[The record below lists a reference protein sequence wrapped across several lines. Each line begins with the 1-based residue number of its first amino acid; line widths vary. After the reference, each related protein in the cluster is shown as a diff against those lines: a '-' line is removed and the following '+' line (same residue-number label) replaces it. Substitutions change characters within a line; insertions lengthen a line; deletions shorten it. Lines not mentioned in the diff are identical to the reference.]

1 MGKKA
6 TFERAHQ
13 RQLRHTREQRDRKT
27 AAVRATRRGEDST
40 VRLIQRTTPTR
51 AIVSDEK
58 KIMLV
63 EQFAQACR
71 LPATCEDLC
80 TLLRQAG
87 GEETQDVD
95 VSRKRPR
102 ENSEKDESVLSSIV
116 DAFLQLE
123 NQAVTTADEGNDNNN
138 DDNNN
143 NNNNNNNNGEEP
155 VSLLEDVIQNECGG
169 RVVCALISA
178 VDTCKYE
185 KKFSVLDAVTKLF
198 EENETLYGHFVACK
212 VMSSLVQHGDRSIQ
226 KRILQV
232 LRHHAVTA
240 EQLQGQLRNRHSSVT
255 IQHLL
260 EHFPTETAAWIGDTL
275 GITKCDG
282 KTNKEKEEEKQ
293 EELISLI
300 LDPVA
305 SPVVRAFFLRS
316 NSRLSFM
323 KSIDIS
329 KLLESKRGCKFLQE
343 ALLSSELQKWS
354 SDEAIEVLD
363 VVMPLC
369 EDKIVEMC
377 TSSDANF
384 VVQAIFEL
392 ISHTGE
398 TVANERFKRLLHLL
412 GPHLTSLMTHHIGVH
427 VVVHLIVKTITLTTK
442 SIVEEIATTLIT
454 RNNVVDMLRDSNG
467 SLVVRK
473 LLPLCKVK
481 NSKIGQLLT
490 ITFEKDMTSLIYDS
504 IGNLTAQEYIKVC
517 GAEELARK
525 LIKND
530 ELLTMSQ
537 HPYASHVIGCL
548 FDHVGASTHTS
559 LCNAL
564 RPHVVNLSTHLNGRF
579 VVEKVIH
586 TNRDICDLLLREFT
600 ALACEKGTQ
609 HVLCTLVA
617 NLDQRGRQKVISTVI
632 SGLYNLATQQCSSV
646 VLQKLM
652 QTDTSVLQAVK
663 EELSRKPHLR
673 NNLAQNFFGKF
684 VVQISEGSGN

>member
-27 AAVRATRRGEDST
+27 AAVRATRRGEDSS
-40 VRLIQRTTPTR
+40 VRLIQRTVPTR
-51 AIVSDEK
+51 AFVSDEK
-58 KIMLV
+58 KKMLV

-87 GEETQDVD
+87 GGEETHDTT
-95 VSRKRPR
+95 VSHKRSR
-102 ENSEKDESVLSSIV
+102 DNGVENESVLSSII

-123 NQAVTTADEGNDNNN
+123 NQAATTADEGDDDDNNI
-138 DDNNN
+138 NNN
-143 NNNNNNNNGEEP
+143 NNNEEEP

-178 VDTCKYE
+178 IDTCKCE
-185 KKFSVLDAVTKLF
+185 KKLAVLDTITKLF

-240 EQLQGQLRNRHSSVT
+240 EELQAQLRNRHPSVT
-255 IQHLL
+255 ILHLI
-260 EHFPTETAAWIGDTL
+260 EHFPTETAAWIGDAL
-275 GITKCDG
+275 CVTKSDE
-282 KTNKEKEEEKQ
+282 KSNKEKEEEEQ

-305 SPVVRAFFLRS
+305 SPVIRAFFLRS
-316 NSRLSFM
+316 NSRIAFL

-343 ALLSSELQKWS
+343 ALSSEISNWS
-354 SDEAIEVLD
+354 STEAIEVLD

-369 EDKIVEMC
+369 EEKIVEMC
-377 TSSDANF
+377 TSSNANF
-384 VVQAIFEL
+384 VVQAIFGL

-412 GPHLTSLMTHHIGVH
+412 GPHLTSLITHHIGVH
-427 VVVHLIVKTITLTTK
+427 VVVNFVMKTLTLTSK
-442 SIVEEIATTLIT
+442 SLVEEIATTLIT
-454 RNNVVDMLRDSNG
+454 RYNVSEMLRDTNG

-490 ITFEKDMTSLIYDS
+490 NAFEREITSLIYEP
-504 IGNLTAQEYIKVC
+504 IGNLTSQEYIKIC

-530 ELLTMSQ
+530 ELLSMAQ

-564 RPHVVNLSTHLNGRF
+564 RPHVVNLSKHLNGRF

-617 NLDQRGRQKVISTVI
+617 NLDQRGKQRVIHSVI

-652 QTDTSVLQAVK
+652 QTDTTVLQAVK
-663 EELSRKPHLR
+663 EELSKKPHLR

-684 VVQISEGSGN
+684 VVQISEGSEK